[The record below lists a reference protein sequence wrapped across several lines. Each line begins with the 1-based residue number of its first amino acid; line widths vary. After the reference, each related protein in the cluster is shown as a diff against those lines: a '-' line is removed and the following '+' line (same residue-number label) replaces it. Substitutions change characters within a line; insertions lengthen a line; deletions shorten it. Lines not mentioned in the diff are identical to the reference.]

1 MPAVLKGA
9 LWAGKHVLGVWE
21 GCLQHVLC
29 RYYRWGGRAVCKGGM
44 QPAAS
49 PGPPHSSPPLSL
61 PSLRGHHW
69 IRNCFATGI
78 GEAIKRASWDTI
90 SALKDGKTTSGK
102 QVWEPRERFLPSC
115 ILWGGRNTF
124 LNSFE
129 FSSLVFGL
137 SPIPSQAVLWQNKR
151 TPRHRYPAQILL
163 TSGPTWAN
171 TGRGKVTVVTPEA
184 FPNWPWGVCSSEPKP
199 LARPRCSAGST
210 AFLTGSAPKTLKPNQ
225 SKLRSEK
232 GKRSRLGTEVNCPSV
247 ATSCFTQM

>member
-29 RYYRWGGRAVCKGGM
+29 RYYRWGGRAVCKGGK

-49 PGPPHSSPPLSL
+49 PGPPRSSPPLSL

-115 ILWGGRNTF
+115 VLWVGRNVF

-137 SPIPSQAVLWQNKR
+137 SPIPSQAAFWQKTN
-151 TPRHRYPAQILL
+151 
-163 TSGPTWAN
+163 
-171 TGRGKVTVVTPEA
+171 EA
-184 FPNWPWGVCSSEPKP
+184 
-199 LARPRCSAGST
+199 
-210 AFLTGSAPKTLKPNQ
+210 
-225 SKLRSEK
+225 
-232 GKRSRLGTEVNCPSV
+232 LGTD
-247 ATSCFTQM
+247 TLHKSCSHLAPHGQTPAGGRSLWSPPRPFQTGPEGFAHQSRNPRPGPAAALAARVS